1 MAATLGELIVNVI
14 ARVAPFRQ
22 GLQSAQQQ
30 AESFQQRMVSMAKSV
45 AASLGA
51 IFSGQQILS
60 FMEKMDAIGKAS
72 DRLGIAAESLQ
83 ELQFAAQL
91 SGVSAEQ
98 LTQSLMHARNILTM
112 IQEDI
117 ARGKE
122 NKLRVLL
129 EEIGLSVDELV
140 KLKPDEMLKR
150 LADAAQAAGNK
161 EITLTIAAQLLGA
174 PELANLLNT
183 GREGIERLAEEVRK
197 LGGVA
202 DSETIKRI
210 EQFHDDMTRLKAT
223 MVPALLELAGA
234 LTILSQVVK
243 EFLSSIEAS
252 ASFFKGISIQNALR
266 GLEAIGDTLGTVI
279 GEAFGAAMTGQSLDA
294 EQLRRVIE
302 ARQRALVERVTPP
315 PAIARAATE
324 QELVQQQ
331 VEREAREQQLAL
343 ERQMAE
349 HARRQAELL
358 EAQITTRQAIFE
370 AMPLLADPTLL
381 RNAMVGERIDTGVA
395 LRGSREAFEREAAR
409 KQDTMIELMEEEI
422 TLLRQMLDELTGG
435 AIELGLP

>member
-30 AESFQQRMVSMAKSV
+30 AESFQQKMVSVAKSV

-51 IFSGQQILS
+51 IFTGQQILS
-60 FMEKMDAIGKAS
+60 FMQKLDAIGKAA

-91 SGVSAEQ
+91 SGVSAESLAHALEHAHGV
-98 LTQSLMHARNILTM
+98 LTL
-112 IQEDI
+112 IQEDV

-150 LADAAQAAGNK
+150 LAEAAHAAGNK

-174 PELANLLNT
+174 SELANMLNT
-183 GREGIERLAEEVRK
+183 GREGIERLGEEARK
-197 LGGVA
+197 LGAIA
-202 DSETIKRI
+202 DRETIKRI
-210 EQFHDDMTRLKAT
+210 EQFHDDMTRLKAAT
-223 MVPALLELAGA
+223 IPVLIELAGA
-234 LTILSQVVK
+234 LAILGQVVK
-243 EFLSSIEAS
+243 DFLGSIQQNF
-252 ASFFKGISIQNALR
+252 SFIKNISLQNALR
-266 GLEAIGDTLGTVI
+266 GLQAIGDTLGTVI
-279 GEAFGAAMTGQSLDA
+279 GEAFGAAITGQSLDV
-294 EQLRRVIE
+294 EQLSKVIE
-302 ARQRALVERVTPP
+302 ARQRAIVERITPP
-315 PAIARAATE
+315 PAITRAATQ

-331 VEREAREQQLAL
+331 AEREAREQQLAL

-349 HARRQAELL
+349 DARRQAELL
-358 EAQITTRQAIFE
+358 EAQIATRQSIFE
-370 AMPLLADPTLL
+370 AIPLLADPTLL

-422 TLLRQMLDELTGG
+422 SLLRQMLDELTGG
-435 AIELGLP
+435 AVELGLP